1 MKKILLNID
10 ESILTQ
16 LDALAQS
23 RGVTR
28 SAFIRESL
36 GQVVQHA
43 HKLQLEES
51 MRRGYE
57 QMAEINLDWA
67 QLGMGADAH
76 TLSVYEDALVKGD
89 QDDTK
94 RGDL

>member
-10 ESILTQ
+10 ESLLSQ

-28 SAFIRESL
+28 SAFIRQSI
-36 GQVVQHA
+36 GQVVRDA
-43 HKLQLEES
+43 HKLKLEES

-57 QMAEINLDWA
+57 EMAEINLDWA
-67 QLGMGADAH
+67 QVGLAADAR
-76 TLSVYEDALVKGD
+76 TLSVYEEALVKGD
-89 QDDTK
+89 TNDTK